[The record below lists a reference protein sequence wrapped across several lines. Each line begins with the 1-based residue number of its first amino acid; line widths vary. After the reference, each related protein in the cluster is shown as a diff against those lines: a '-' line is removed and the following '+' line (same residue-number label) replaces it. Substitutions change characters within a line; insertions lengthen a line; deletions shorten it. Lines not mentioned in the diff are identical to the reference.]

1 MHFSLRL
8 TAQGAGASKPDVQDL
23 IGHEQSGTPGRSH
36 CEATVSSW
44 RMTGRHAIC
53 VPTLG
58 RGHTYIFNSR
68 TFASGGSFA
77 RTRGRCVAA
86 VSPDHKKILPV
97 LSAEETTAYRIPE
110 QTRLFTLPVG
120 ENAIAFEPETN
131 LAFIGSNASAQ
142 LTEID
147 VSSGKL
153 VRTLPVAHSGDLLW
167 TNAKLFSAD
176 RRPASRV
183 SRTWHPTRS
192 LASRHRKSTLAS
204 ITCACHRPLP
214 A

>member
-1 MHFSLRL
+1 MAYDGAARDLR
-8 TAQGAGASKPDVQDL
+8 A
-23 IGHEQSGTPGRSH
+23 HPG
-36 CEATVSSW
+36 
-44 RMTGRHAIC
+44 G
-53 VPTLG
+53 
-58 RGHTYIFNSR
+58 GHTYIFNSR

-131 LAFIGSNASAQ
+131 LAFIGGNASAQ
-142 LTEID
+142 LTDID